1 VLTLPHRRSKTL
13 IVALISVA
21 VPAALTVVA
30 IAGDLAGASSQ
41 SAAAAES
48 GRVAVRQAAA
58 AAGAST
64 NASQLPTAAPSVQS
78 TPGMRLLVA
87 AAVAGESTAYQGVEI
102 IARST
107 MTGTSTV
114 LSTVWH
120 TSGGQTMTQ
129 TTEAASPSAGAEQ
142 LSYDPYQDLP
152 EGVFGVTKPLVTL
165 LASHYNAVLAGTGS
179 VAGRTATIVALKRTN
194 GVLAA
199 RFWLDTQT
207 GLPLR
212 REDYDTNS
220 QVITEATFIQ
230 VKFGQPLAAKPAGTA
245 PSGTGWDGVAVP
257 AVLAAEL
264 RTKGWPIPAVL
275 PGGLSLY
282 AAAVSNEQNGA
293 VDLSYADGLYEVS
306 LFVQKGVLAPKLAGW
321 EASKINGRP
330 VFISA
335 RGVTWSGKGY
345 VYTVLSDA
353 SPEVVTQAVAA
364 LPHDTPPGFWTRLGH
379 GLKKLAH
386 VVDPFR

>member
-1 VLTLPHRRSKTL
+1 MLTLPHRRSRTL
-13 IVALISVA
+13 LVALISVA
-21 VPAALTVVA
+21 VPAAVTVVA
-30 IAGDLAGASSQ
+30 VASDLAGAARQ
-41 SAAAAES
+41 PVAES
-48 GRVAVRQAAA
+48 ARAAVGQAAA
-58 AAGAST
+58 AAGTSDSADQSASAT
-64 NASQLPTAAPSVQS
+64 PTAQS
-78 TPGMRLLVA
+78 TPGMRLLA
-87 AAVAGESTAYQGVEI
+87 AAAAAGQSTAYQGVEM
-102 IARST
+102 IARWT

-129 TTEAASPSAGAEQ
+129 TTAAAAPSEGGEQ

-165 LASHYNAVLAGTGS
+165 LAAHYNAVLGGTGS
-179 VAGRTATIVALKRTN
+179 VAGRTATIVELKRTD
-194 GVLAA
+194 GALAA
-199 RFWLDTQT
+199 RFWLDTET

-212 REDYDTNS
+212 REDYDTHS
-220 QVITEATFIQ
+220 QLITEATFIQ
-230 VKFGQPLAAKPAGTA
+230 VKFGQTLATKPAGTA
-245 PSGTGWDGVAVP
+245 TSGVGWNGVAVP
-257 AVLAAEL
+257 AVLVAKL

-282 AAAVSNEQNGA
+282 AAAVSNEQNSA
-293 VDLSYADGLYEVS
+293 VDLSYSDGLYEVS
-306 LFVQKGVLAPKLAGW
+306 LFVQQGVLVPKLAGW
-321 EASKINGRP
+321 EASKIDGRP

-379 GLKKLAH
+379 GLKKLGH

>member
-1 VLTLPHRRSKTL
+1 MLTLTHPRSRTL
-13 IVALISVA
+13 IGALISVA

-30 IAGDLAGASSQ
+30 IVGDLTGASGQ
-41 SAAAAES
+41 STTTAES
-48 GRVAVRQAAA
+48 ARAVVGQAAA
-58 AAGAST
+58 AADPSSRASKP
-64 NASQLPTAAPSVQS
+64 ASPAAAAQA

-87 AAVAGESTAYQGVEI
+87 AAVAGESTAYQGVEM
-102 IARST
+102 IARWT

-120 TSGGQTMTQ
+120 TGGGQTLTQ
-129 TTEAASPSAGAEQ
+129 TTGAASPSSSGEQ

-165 LASHYNAVLAGTGS
+165 LASHYVAVLAGVGS
-179 VAGRTATIVALKRTN
+179 VAGRSARIVELKRAN
-194 GVLAA
+194 GALAA
-199 RFWLDTQT
+199 RFWLDRRT

-212 REDYDTNS
+212 REDYDTSS
-220 QVITEATFIQ
+220 QLITEATFIQ
-230 VKFGQPLAAKPAGTA
+230 VSFGQTPAAKPAA
-245 PSGTGWDGVAVP
+245 AAASGAAWDGVAVP
-257 AVLAAEL
+257 AVLVAKL

-282 AAAVSNEQNGA
+282 AAAVSNEQNAA
-293 VDLSYADGLYEVS
+293 VDLSYSDGLFEVS
-306 LFVQKGVLAPKLAGW
+306 LFVQKGVLASKLSGW
-321 EASKINGRP
+321 EASKISGRA

-335 RGVTWSGKGY
+335 RGVTWSAKGY

-353 SPEVVTQAVAA
+353 SPGVVTQAVTA

-386 VVDPFR
+386 IVDPFR